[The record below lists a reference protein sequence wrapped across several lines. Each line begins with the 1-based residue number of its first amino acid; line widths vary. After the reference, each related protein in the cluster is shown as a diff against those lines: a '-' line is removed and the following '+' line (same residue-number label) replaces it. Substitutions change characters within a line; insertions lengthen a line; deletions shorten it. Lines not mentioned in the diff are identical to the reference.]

1 MSAINGMPEGPAERR
16 NYMRINKRYSKFTA
30 LVLFLSLLMTMLFG
44 QVLAVRAETDP
55 VKAAQGLY
63 RMESIMGIS
72 AETYAIAS
80 GITVEE
86 AKNYLMMELK
96 EGGACTFTADKDVEN
111 MYWRLEGANFVL
123 SEQPNGAALI
133 TGTIQDGL
141 ATMDIEG
148 MELKLR
154 KDTPAAPEAQTTTA
168 TQGQEEAIPED
179 ISGVYRLNSIMGMDM
194 QTYATLMG
202 TTLENAANT
211 WVMDMKPD
219 GTAYMAV
226 DGQISAIKWVRE
238 GDKITLIAVDNGVED
253 KLEGKLSGDRILLNV
268 EEVEVALKRDAVQ

>member
-1 MSAINGMPEGPAERR
+1 
-16 NYMRINKRYSKFTA
+16 MRSNKRKFTA
-30 LVLFLSLLMTMLFG
+30 LVLFLSLMMTMLFG
-44 QVLAVRAETDP
+44 QVFTVRADTDAE
-55 VKAAQGLY
+55 KAVQGLY

-80 GITVEE
+80 GISVEE

-96 EGGACTFTADKDVEN
+96 EDGICVFTADKDEEA
-111 MYWRLEGANFVL
+111 MFWRIEGQNFAL
-123 SEQPNGAALI
+123 SAERNGEALI
-133 TGTIQDGL
+133 SGTIQDGL

-154 KDTPAAPEAQTTTA
+154 KETPAVPEAQTTTA
-168 TQGQEEAIPED
+168 TQGSEETVPED

-226 DGQISAIKWVRE
+226 DGQIAAIRWVRE
-238 GDKITLIAVDNGVED
+238 GDKITLIAVENGVED

>member
-1 MSAINGMPEGPAERR
+1 
-16 NYMRINKRYSKFTA
+16 MRINRRHSRIAA

-44 QVLAVRAETDP
+44 QVVAVRADTDP
-55 VKAAQGLY
+55 AKAVQGLY
-63 RMESIMGIS
+63 KMESMMGIS
-72 AETYAIAS
+72 AETFATAS

-86 AKNYLMMELK
+86 AKNYIMMELK
-96 EGGACTFTADKDVEN
+96 EGGVCIFTVDKDPETL
-111 MYWRLEGANFVL
+111 YWTTDGTNFAL
-123 SEQPNGAALI
+123 SAEAGGEALI
-133 TGTIQDGL
+133 KGTIQDGL

-154 KDTPAAPEAQTTTA
+154 KDTPAAPAAQTTTA

-238 GDKITLIAVDNGVED
+238 GDKITLIAVENGVED

-268 EEVEVALKRDAVQ
+268 EEIEVALKRDAVQ